1 MSGVNKCLVDQIKI
15 FENVLD
21 EDMRRI
27 CDSLLARP
35 NWSYNFTSTENNFTS
50 AALGGGGPDAR
61 FWHMDNLEEDW
72 FFNTHFFDII
82 MNLIGDGVGKW
93 KPVRIYAN
101 GQTATQSGSMHTDD
115 GEWTF
120 LYYSTRDWK
129 PEYKG
134 STLYFAD
141 DEGKELL
148 KTVPYVS
155 NQGVLAP
162 ADIFHYAEAPSLEFK
177 SMRTTVAYK
186 LERIK

>member
-1 MSGVNKCLVDQIKI
+1 MSDDSVKNKIDQIKI

-21 EDMRRI
+21 EDTRRI

-35 NWSYNFTSTENNFTS
+35 NWSYNFASKENNGN
-50 AALGGGGPDAR
+50 ALADTR
-61 FWHMDNLEEDW
+61 FWHMNNLEEDW
-72 FFNTHFFDII
+72 FFNTHFFNII
-82 MNLIGDGVGKW
+82 MDLIGDGAEKW

-101 GQTATQSGSMHTDD
+101 GQTATQSGSIHTDD

-155 NQGVLAP
+155 NQGVWAP

-186 LERIK
+186 LERIE